1 MWGDAEVRFEIR
13 QERHLNRRPYTV
25 GFLTVVLMVALRVVI
40 GWHFFQEGLAHKR
53 SSNWS
58 SEGFLRQA
66 KGPLAEYFKPY
77 TAGFH
82 KWDQLVA
89 IPLAAEPM
97 TVANEGEPQGQKAEV
112 AASDAAGN
120 SPVYGKW
127 YQEIVHDWNGRQA
140 EIANFY
146 RFSDEQKQSSA
157 AVLSQYVDK
166 LTALLAKDEE
176 EIAAYRHELYRNQQM
191 ASQPGAEE
199 IPVERAR
206 LARREQNPTGEPG
219 ISSSGSVA
227 EWRSDVEALEAA
239 WQHDVLALRS
249 EEQVKLGQ
257 FVEAKSDLKK
267 IDTAMTWL
275 LIGGGGLLMVG
286 LFTRLAA
293 VALAAF
299 LVVVVASQP
308 PWMAGTLDTYFQ
320 GVECV
325 ALLVLASSHVGRW
338 AGLDF
343 FVHHVLLRPF
353 RRA

>member
-1 MWGDAEVRFEIR
+1 M
-13 QERHLNRRPYTV
+13 Q
-25 GFLTVVLMVALRVVI
+25 
-40 GWHFFQEGLAHKR
+40 
-53 SSNWS
+53 
-58 SEGFLRQA
+58 
-66 KGPLAEYFKPY
+66 
-77 TAGFH
+77 
-82 KWDQLVA
+82 
-89 IPLAAEPM
+89 
-97 TVANEGEPQGQKAEV
+97 
-112 AASDAAGN
+112 
-120 SPVYGKW
+120 
-127 YQEIVHDWNGRQA
+127 DWNGRQT

-191 ASQPGAEE
+191 ASQPGAAE
-199 IPVERAR
+199 IPYERAR

-219 ISSSGSVA
+219 ISSSGSAA
-227 EWRSDVEALEAA
+227 EWRSDVESLEAA
-239 WQHDVLALRS
+239 WQRDVLALRS

-257 FVEAKSDLKK
+257 FVETKSDLKK

-293 VALAAF
+293 VALAVF
-299 LVVVVASQP
+299 LLMVIASQP
-308 PWMAGTLDTYFQ
+308 PWMAGTVETYFQ